1 MMCGNIGDGS
11 VVTTISTLALFVNL
25 STQGKSPN
33 LMRGK
38 GPGATAV
45 LGGFFTNLD

>member
-1 MMCGNIGDGS
+1 MKCGNKGNGS
-11 VVTTISTLALFVNL
+11 VVTTILTLALFVNL
-25 STQGKSPN
+25 RTQGKSPN